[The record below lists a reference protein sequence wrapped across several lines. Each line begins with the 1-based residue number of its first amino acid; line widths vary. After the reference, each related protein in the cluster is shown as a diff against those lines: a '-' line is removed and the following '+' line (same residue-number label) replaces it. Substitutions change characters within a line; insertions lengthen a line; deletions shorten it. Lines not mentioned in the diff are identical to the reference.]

1 MFYWIYTKKNEV
13 KPIISRN
20 FATSAEAVKFA
31 TRNANDWTH
40 GDMLQKGER
49 YGEYLNGKIRI
60 GSKIE
65 SSVKPKIKAPK
76 KRIAKNCDVIV
87 STKFDLQKVLYSLD
101 STCAKWKGTNAKPS
115 STMPDLFPMV
125 IHVHSNR
132 ISWEPCINA
141 VDINKK
147 IK

>member
-20 FATSAEAVKFA
+20 FHTSTEAVKFA
-31 TRNANDWTH
+31 TRNANNWTH

-65 SSVKPKIKAPK
+65 SSVKPKIKVPK
-76 KRIAKNCDVIV
+76 KRVATDCDVIV
-87 STKFDLQKVLYSLD
+87 STKFDLHKVLYSLD
-101 STCAKWKGTNAKPS
+101 STSAKWKNSNEKPS
-115 STMPDLFPMV
+115 SIMPDLFPMV
-125 IHVHSNR
+125 IHVRSNR